1 MTETSVNAAGN
12 EPKRAHAS
20 LMRSFGYAGRGIWHA
35 VKSER
40 NIKIHLVAFGGVVLG
55 GFAVKL
61 AAWEWVSVL
70 TYCAMVLGAE
80 LMNTGIET
88 VIDLVS
94 PAYNVMAGRAKD
106 IAAAAVLVVSLFSV
120 AIGLIVFGHAV
131 ARLAS

>member
-1 MTETSVNAAGN
+1 
-12 EPKRAHAS
+12 
-20 LMRSFGYAGRGIWHA
+20 MRSLGYAGRGIWHA
-35 VKSER
+35 VQSER

-70 TYCAMVLGAE
+70 TCCAMVLGAE
-80 LMNTGIET
+80 LMNTAIET

-94 PAYNVMAGRAKD
+94 PAYNIMAGRAKD
-106 IAAAAVLVVSLFSV
+106 IAAAAVLVVYLFSV